1 MRRAR
6 ATTQRL
12 IGAPSAGLPVHGAA
26 QLSGGGSA
34 TFMMFAAAIVS
45 VERPGPSGSNA
56 LAAAE
61 AEPALG
67 GATTSEELAR
77 RAGGGCAESFAALVA
92 RHGGGV
98 FSYLLRMTGNLH
110 DAEDLTQETFLK
122 VFRSLGRADAPVA
135 FTAWLF
141 TIARRTAL
149 NHFRAARPVEE
160 LDPDTAS
167 GAPDPAAVTA
177 ATEDRRS
184 LWALAKRLKRPQFE
198 ALWLRYAE
206 GLSVREIARVM
217 RLHSIHVRV
226 LLHRGR
232 QQLARRLA
240 AAPGPTGLRSLR
252 HHPKNLVP

>member
-1 MRRAR
+1 MIL
-6 ATTQRL
+6 AT
-12 IGAPSAGLPVHGAA
+12 
-26 QLSGGGSA
+26 A
-34 TFMMFAAAIVS
+34 TVS
-45 VERPGPSGSNA
+45 VDRPGTSRANEAAGDAERFSGD
-56 LAAAE
+56 
-61 AEPALG
+61 
-67 GATTSEELAR
+67 ATTSEELAR
-77 RAGGGCAESFAALVA
+77 RAGAGCADSFTALVA
-92 RHGGGV
+92 RHGAGV
-98 FSYLLRMTGNLH
+98 FNYLLRMTGNPH

-160 LDPDTAS
+160 LDPETAS
-167 GAPDPAAVTA
+167 GTPDPAAIAA

-184 LWALAKRLKRPQFE
+184 LWALAKRLKRRQFE

-206 GLSVREIARVM
+206 GLSVKEVARVM

-232 QQLARRLA
+232 QRLARRLA
-240 AAPGPTGLRSLR
+240 AAPGPTRLHSPR
-252 HHPKNLVP
+252 HHPETLVP

>member
-1 MRRAR
+1 MI
-6 ATTQRL
+6 L
-12 IGAPSAGLPVHGAA
+12 
-26 QLSGGGSA
+26 
-34 TFMMFAAAIVS
+34 AAAIVS
-45 VERPGPSGSNA
+45 VECPDPSGSSE
-56 LAAAE
+56 AATAE
-61 AEPALG
+61 AEPALCD
-67 GATTSEELAR
+67 ATTSEELAR
-77 RAGGGCAESFAALVA
+77 RAGAGCADSFTALVR

-98 FSYLLRMTGNLH
+98 FNYLLRMTGNPH

-122 VFRSLGRADAPVA
+122 VFRSLGRADPPVA

-149 NHFRAARPVEE
+149 NHFRAARPVDE
-160 LDPDTAS
+160 LDPETAS
-167 GAPDPAAVTA
+167 GTPDPAALAA

-184 LWALAKRLKRPQFE
+184 LWALARRLVKRRQFE

-206 GLSVREIARVM
+206 GLSVKEIARVM

-240 AAPGPTGLRSLR
+240 AAPGSTGLRALR
-252 HHPKNLVP
+252 RHPEHLVS

>member
-1 MRRAR
+1 M
-6 ATTQRL
+6 
-12 IGAPSAGLPVHGAA
+12 ISAV
-26 QLSGGGSA
+26 
-34 TFMMFAAAIVS
+34 AII
-45 VERPGPSGSNA
+45 PT
-56 LAAAE
+56 
-61 AEPALG
+61 EPAGRSRPNDPPVAETALEPG
-67 GATTSEELAR
+67 DATPSEELAR
-77 RAGGGCAESFAALVA
+77 RAGEGCADSFTALVT

-98 FSYLLRMTGNLH
+98 FNYLLRMTGNPH

-149 NHFRAARPVEE
+149 NHFRAARPVDE
-160 LDPDTAS
+160 LDPETAS
-167 GAPDPAAVTA
+167 GAPDPAALAA

-184 LWALAKRLKRPQFE
+184 LWALARRLVKRRQFE

-206 GLSVREIARVM
+206 GLSVKEIARVM

-240 AAPGPTGLRSLR
+240 AAPGSTGLRALR
-252 HHPKNLVP
+252 RHPEHLVS

>member
-1 MRRAR
+1 MI
-6 ATTQRL
+6 L
-12 IGAPSAGLPVHGAA
+12 
-26 QLSGGGSA
+26 
-34 TFMMFAAAIVS
+34 AAAIVS
-45 VERPGPSGSNA
+45 VECPDPSGSSE
-56 LAAAE
+56 AATAE
-61 AEPALG
+61 AEPALCD
-67 GATTSEELAR
+67 ATTSEELAR
-77 RAGGGCAESFAALVA
+77 RAGEGCADSFTALVT

-98 FSYLLRMTGNLH
+98 FSYLLRMTGNPH

-122 VFRSLGRADAPVA
+122 VFRSLGRADPPVA

-149 NHFRAARPVEE
+149 NHFRAARPVDE
-160 LDPDTAS
+160 LDPETAS
-167 GAPDPAAVTA
+167 GAPDPAALAA

-184 LWALAKRLKRPQFE
+184 LWALARRLVKRQQFE

-206 GLSVREIARVM
+206 GLSVKEVARVM

-240 AAPGPTGLRSLR
+240 AAPGSTGLRALR
-252 HHPKNLVP
+252 RHPEHLVS

>member
-1 MRRAR
+1 MILTT
-6 ATTQRL
+6 AT
-12 IGAPSAGLPVHGAA
+12 
-26 QLSGGGSA
+26 
-34 TFMMFAAAIVS
+34 VS
-45 VERPGPSGSNA
+45 VGRPGTSRANEAAGDAERFSGD
-56 LAAAE
+56 
-61 AEPALG
+61 
-67 GATTSEELAR
+67 ATTSEELAR
-77 RAGGGCAESFAALVA
+77 RAGAGCADSFTALVA

-98 FSYLLRMTGNLH
+98 FNYLLRMTGNPH

-149 NHFRAARPVEE
+149 NHFRAARPVGE
-160 LDPDTAS
+160 LDPETAS
-167 GAPDPAAVTA
+167 GAPDPASVAA

-184 LWALAKRLKRPQFE
+184 LWALAKRLKRRQFE

-206 GLSVREIARVM
+206 GLSVKEVARVM

-240 AAPGPTGLRSLR
+240 AAPRPTGFRSLP
-252 HHPKNLVP
+252 HKPETMVP

>member
-1 MRRAR
+1 MIFAV
-6 ATTQRL
+6 ATL
-12 IGAPSAGLPVHGAA
+12 
-26 QLSGGGSA
+26 
-34 TFMMFAAAIVS
+34 S
-45 VERPGPSGSNA
+45 VERPGPSGSNERS
-56 LAAAE
+56 AAE
-61 AEPALG
+61 AEPVLG
-67 GATTSEELAR
+67 AATTSEELAR
-77 RAGGGCAESFAALVA
+77 RAGTGCADSFAALVA

-98 FSYLLRMTGNLH
+98 FNYLLRMTGNSH

-122 VFRSLGRADAPVA
+122 VFRSLGRADPPVA

-160 LDPDTAS
+160 LDPETAS
-167 GAPDPAAVTA
+167 STPDPAAVAA

-206 GLSVREIARVM
+206 GLSVKEVARVM

-240 AAPGPTGLRSLR
+240 AAPGSTGLPTLR